1 MLIKTETRVLEIG
14 LSIWNGF
21 PGVDCFDDLGGPDA
35 RDGHDAFELDDSGC
49 STAYIY
55 TDEDADKLISWWESE
70 CESANRGEDGD
81 GLQGLT
87 EDEIASG
94 DSWVLSVEDVTTEW
108 GFGEDLTGDS
118 SIPTGRDASAAYEQY
133 VDSLALKYNVSP
145 VNVQYVVYRHPED
158 LDQFKAICL
167 MCNKAR
173 IKELQL
179 DRMSSD
185 ADE

>member
-21 PGVDCFDDLGGPDA
+21 PGVDCFDDIGGPDA
-35 RDGHDAFELDDSGC
+35 RDGHDVFEL
-49 STAYIY
+49 
-55 TDEDADKLISWWESE
+55 
-70 CESANRGEDGD
+70 
-81 GLQGLT
+81 

-118 SIPTGRDASAAYEQY
+118 SIPAGRDAQAAYEQY
-133 VDSLALKYNVSP
+133 IDSLAQKYNVSP
-145 VNVQYVVYRHPED
+145 YSVQQVVYRHPED
-158 LDQFKAICL
+158 LDQFNAIRLMREKAW
-167 MCNKAR
+167 
-173 IKELQL
+173 IKERQL
-179 DRMSSD
+179 DRKSSD

>member
-35 RDGHDAFELDDSGC
+35 RDGHDAFELDDTGC
-49 STAYIY
+49 SIAYIY
-55 TDEDADKLISWWESE
+55 TDKDADKLISWWESE

-94 DSWVLSVEDVTTEW
+94 DSWVLSVKDVTTEW

-118 SIPTGRDASAAYEQY
+118 SIPSCRDANAAYEQY
-133 VDSLALKYNVSP
+133 VDSLAQKYNVSP
-145 VNVQYVVYRHPED
+145 VNVQYVVGDHPDDFE
-158 LDQFKAICL
+158 QFKAL
-167 MCNKAR
+167 LVTLDKAR
-173 IKELQL
+173 IKDLQL
-179 DRMSSD
+179 DRKSSD

>member
-14 LSIWNGF
+14 LSIWNVF
-21 PGVDCFDDLGGPDA
+21 PGVDCFDDIGGPDA
-35 RDGHDAFELDDSGC
+35 RDGHDVFELDDTGC
-49 STAYIY
+49 SPAYIY
-55 TDEDADKLISWWESE
+55 TDKDADELISWWEHE
-70 CESANRGEDGD
+70 CENANRGEDGD

-118 SIPTGRDASAAYEQY
+118 SIPAGRDAQAAYEQY
-133 VDSLALKYNVSP
+133 IDSLAQKYNVSP
-145 VNVQYVVYRHPED
+145 YSVQQVVYRHPED
-158 LDQFKAICL
+158 LDQFNAIRLMREKAW
-167 MCNKAR
+167 
-173 IKELQL
+173 IKERQL
-179 DRMSSD
+179 DRKSSD